1 MAKDKGILYVMST
14 VVDGLIKVGKTGS
27 DSFEQRMY
35 NLEHNGYCNVTGLKR
50 KFAIEVDDY
59 SNKENL
65 FKKLFQRSRVADTEL
80 YSLDINQVI
89 QLLSSFE
96 GKKIYPQDESKEDIF
111 EQATDAAESSSLPD
125 GMYTLEGN

>member
-59 SNKENL
+59 SNKEDLLKNY
-65 FKKLFQRSRVADTEL
+65 FKEVVLQ
-80 YSLDINQVI
+80 I
-89 QLLSSFE
+89 QNFIL
-96 GKKIYPQDESKEDIF
+96 
-111 EQATDAAESSSLPD
+111 
-125 GMYTLEGN
+125 